1 MIYQQKAIKNLYDYI
16 CSLAYIDK
24 VEVSD
29 TYKQRQDYIS
39 ITLKRLGL
47 SGLTIP
53 INSKLLYSINP
64 ETGNTILDEFLN
76 QLRIIIDDEEC
87 DLIRIDSIILAKDLY
102 KKALD
107 RIQLDEE
114 ITLSK
119 KV

>member
-1 MIYQQKAIKNLYDYI
+1 M
-16 CSLAYIDK
+16 
-24 VEVSD
+24 
-29 TYKQRQDYIS
+29 
-39 ITLKRLGL
+39 
-47 SGLTIP
+47 
-53 INSKLLYSINP
+53 
-64 ETGNTILDEFLN
+64 DEFLN